1 MESVRAGGKSL
12 NINWLAWQVIDRE
25 EYSPKSADLELK
37 IVNQRKSE
45 RNQNAGAFRR
55 HEL

>member
-55 HEL
+55 REL